1 MTMPST
7 ITLPGTMESLYALMG
22 FVTSFAGKQGFP
34 PEKIRTLELALEEV
48 LVNIIKYAYRDDD
61 STGSIEITCTC
72 SPARDLV
79 IEVVDSGVPFDIF
92 SVPDPD
98 VSVDMEE
105 RRIGGLGIFLVKK
118 LMDDDRYRRENNRN
132 RLTLV
137 IDGAKT

>member
-1 MTMPST
+1 MPST

-22 FVTSFAGKQGFP
+22 FVTSFAGKQGFS
-34 PEKIRTLELALEEV
+34 PEKIRTLELAMEEV

-72 SPARDLV
+72 CPERGLV

-98 VSVDMEE
+98 VSADMEE
-105 RRIGGLGIFLVKK
+105 RRIGGLGIFLVKQ
-118 LMDDDRYRRENNRN
+118 LMDDVRYRREDNRN